1 MRQKQRNIKLVELR
15 NVILEDFAK
24 SYSNSTIDFYER
36 MQKLHPNLDN
46 FLRDLVDCS
55 IDTFVDFYKGRIEER
70 KLKIFSEIMKN
81 QKTRRRR

>member
-55 IDTFVDFYKGRIEER
+55 IDTFIDRITGEYKQKDVISFLSQKQGEEA
-70 KLKIFSEIMKN
+70 FEE
-81 QKTRRRR
+81 